1 MPNGAAQQG
10 FIDVLANGRTLTETS
25 GRIMV
30 TWGWALV
37 MMAIAVAGAERRTGR
52 A

>member
-10 FIDVLANGRTLTETS
+10 FVDVLAHGRTLTEAS
-25 GRIMV
+25 VRIFV

-37 MMAIAVAGAERRTGR
+37 MMAIAVAGARWHARHP
-52 A
+52 